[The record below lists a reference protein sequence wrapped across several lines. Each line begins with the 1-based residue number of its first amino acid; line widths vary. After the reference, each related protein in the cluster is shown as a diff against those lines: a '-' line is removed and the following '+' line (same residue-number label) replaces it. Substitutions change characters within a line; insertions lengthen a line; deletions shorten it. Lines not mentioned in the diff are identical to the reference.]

1 MEIDG
6 RCVQKG
12 GRIDRDIRKVRSQV
26 GFVFQQFNLVARL
39 PVLVNVLVGSLHR
52 MPWWRSWM
60 RLFTAQERA
69 LALEALARVGI
80 ADCYAQRASTLSGGQ
95 QQRAAIA
102 RTLVQGAKV
111 VLADEPIA
119 SLDPESSRKVM
130 EILARIN
137 REDGCTVI
145 VSLHQ
150 VDIAMKYCP
159 RVVALRSCSTAR
171 RPRSRPSCCASC
183 TACRPKSC
191 CGRRAPPSCPRPR
204 SRSPGPGRSFRCRS
218 PEPHFF
224 RPCFSFRH
232 STSESSMIKKL
243 LAALAIGLGMTAAAQ
258 AQDAINFGII
268 STEATQNLKG
278 DWQPLIDDMSKQT
291 GLKVTAFFAPDYA
304 GIIEAMRF
312 NKVQLG
318 WFGNKSAMEAVDRA
332 SGEVFA
338 QMVNADGTQ
347 GYYSHLIVNRESPLN
362 TLDDVLKNAKNLSFG
377 NGDPNSTSG
386 YLVPGFY
393 VFAQNKVDAKTIFKI
408 TRSANHETNAL
419 AVANKQVDVATNN
432 SENLEK
438 VKERF
443 PEKFKD
449 IKIVWTSPL
458 IPLDPLVMRK
468 DLPEATKAK
477 LRNFFFNYAKT
488 DAREK
493 EIVMKISKLSGF
505 KESSDKQLLPIRQ
518 IDLFGQRTKIEADT
532 VLSDADKK
540 AKLADIDKK
549 LAALN

>member
-1 MEIDG
+1 
-6 RCVQKG
+6 
-12 GRIDRDIRKVRSQV
+12 
-26 GFVFQQFNLVARL
+26 
-39 PVLVNVLVGSLHR
+39 
-52 MPWWRSWM
+52 
-60 RLFTAQERA
+60 
-69 LALEALARVGI
+69 
-80 ADCYAQRASTLSGGQ
+80 
-95 QQRAAIA
+95 
-102 RTLVQGAKV
+102 
-111 VLADEPIA
+111 
-119 SLDPESSRKVM
+119 
-130 EILARIN
+130 
-137 REDGCTVI
+137 
-145 VSLHQ
+145 
-150 VDIAMKYCP
+150 
-159 RVVALRSCSTAR
+159 
-171 RPRSRPSCCASC
+171 
-183 TACRPKSC
+183 
-191 CGRRAPPSCPRPR
+191 
-204 SRSPGPGRSFRCRS
+204 
-218 PEPHFF
+218 
-224 RPCFSFRH
+224 
-232 STSESSMIKKL
+232 MIKKL